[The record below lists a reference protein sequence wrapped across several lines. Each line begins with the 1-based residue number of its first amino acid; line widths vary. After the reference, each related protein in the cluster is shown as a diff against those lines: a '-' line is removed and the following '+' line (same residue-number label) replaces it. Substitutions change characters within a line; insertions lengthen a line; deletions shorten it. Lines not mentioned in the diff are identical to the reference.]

1 MVFEEPK
8 VEVVKIDLEDTIV
21 TSGDSGATETCNGTG
36 APSNNCS
43 SFMM

>member
-21 TSGDSGATETCNGTG
+21 TSGGSEETCAGPD
-36 APSNNCS
+36 APANNCS